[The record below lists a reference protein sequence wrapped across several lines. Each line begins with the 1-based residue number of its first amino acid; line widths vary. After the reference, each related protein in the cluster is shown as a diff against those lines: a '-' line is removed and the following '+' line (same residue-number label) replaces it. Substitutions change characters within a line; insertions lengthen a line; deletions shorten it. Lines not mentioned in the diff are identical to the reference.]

1 MIVDGTRKTLLM
13 VRDLTETIMKDAQTS
28 QKIRVAEKKA
38 EVMRTLNYSVAQ
50 NIMAPLKS
58 ISLLAEVLLKEMAL
72 KMSP

>member
-1 MIVDGTRKTLLM
+1 M